1 MKEEVPTALVEAHVR
16 KVEEAAKVTGKA
28 DPAFGLESSG
38 IAGTASDEPERIEE
52 SGTEEARPEGQA
64 ADEKKEP
71 KEPREGGGAV
81 EEEAKEEI
89 SEVPKK
95 DEEKGKEGDSEKE
108 SEKSDTDPI
117 VEPEKD
123 KEPTEGQEE
132 VLKEVAEPEGERK
145 TKVERDIGEGN
156 LSTAAA
162 AALAA
167 AAVKAKHLAAVEE
180 RKIKSLVAL
189 LVETQMK
196 KLEIKL
202 RHFEEL
208 ETIMD
213 REREALEYQRQQLLA
228 DRQAFHMEQL
238 KYAEMRARQ
247 QHFQQ
252 MHQQQQQQPPT
263 LPPGSQPIPPT
274 GAAGPPTVHGL
285 AVPPAAVASAPPG
298 SGGPPGS
305 LGPSEQI
312 GQAGTT
318 AGPQQPQQAAA
329 PQPGAVPPGV
339 PPPGPHGEC
348 GFQNICLL

>member
-1 MKEEVPTALVEAHVR
+1 M
-16 KVEEAAKVTGKA
+16 
-28 DPAFGLESSG
+28 
-38 IAGTASDEPERIEE
+38 
-52 SGTEEARPEGQA
+52 
-64 ADEKKEP
+64 
-71 KEPREGGGAV
+71 
-81 EEEAKEEI
+81 
-89 SEVPKK
+89 
-95 DEEKGKEGDSEKE
+95 
-108 SEKSDTDPI
+108 
-117 VEPEKD
+117 
-123 KEPTEGQEE
+123 
-132 VLKEVAEPEGERK
+132 LKEVAEPEGERK

-298 SGGPPGS
+298 SGAPPGS

-318 AGPQQPQQAAA
+318 AGPQQPQQAGA

-348 GFQNICLL
+348 GFQDMFAIELQADVLVPLKGIPWV